1 MTSTPFRKPD
11 LKAPRYRA
19 KRLNILNADF
29 YTAFRKD
36 NSKFAHLTNEKIKS
50 IIEGVNG
57 RIWQTVINDRDG
69 VELPEQLG
77 YIFIGSCPA
86 KKVNKD
92 YKTSK
97 ELQQLIQ
104 HRNWESDSY
113 LAKIF
118 YTNYGTKYRFQ
129 FSKLWGFKA
138 VRQFSRSVGQVYPDQ
153 YLKYLVVEN
162 KKNIYEIFKRKSY
175 KMDMEKIETNML
187 ETYNEF
193 DLD

>member
-1 MTSTPFRKPD
+1 MSKPFRKPD
-11 LKAPRYRA
+11 LNAPRFRG

-29 YTAFRKD
+29 CDAFRKEHP
-36 NSKFAHLTNEKIKS
+36 KYAHLSNQDIKS
-50 IIEGVNG
+50 IIHNVNG
-57 RIWQTVINDRDG
+57 KLWQTVIDERDG

-86 KKVNKD
+86 KKMNKD

-104 HRNWESDSY
+104 HRNWESDNY

-118 YTNYGTKYRFQ
+118 YTNYGSKYRFMY
-129 FSKLWGFKA
+129 SKLWGFKP
-138 VRQFSRSVGQVYPDQ
+138 VRQFSRSVGQTYPEQ
-153 YLKYLVVEN
+153 YLKYLVVDN
-162 KKNIYEIFKRKSY
+162 KRRINEIFSKKAF
-175 KMDMEKIETNML
+175 KMDIEKIEEEML
-187 ETYNEF
+187 KTYDEF

>member
-1 MTSTPFRKPD
+1 LTNKTFRKPD
-11 LKAPRYRA
+11 LNAPRYRA

-29 YTAFRKD
+29 YRAFRKD
-36 NSKFAHLTNEKIKS
+36 NPKFAHLTNDKIKS

-57 RIWQTVINDRDG
+57 RIWQTVINERDG

-162 KKNIYEIFKRKSY
+162 KKNIYEIFKKKSY
-175 KMDMEKIETNML
+175 KMDMEKIENDML

>member
-1 MTSTPFRKPD
+1 MSKPFRKPD
-11 LKAPRYRA
+11 LNAPRFRG
-19 KRLNILNADF
+19 KRLRILNAEF
-29 YTAFRKD
+29 CKAFRKEHPKYAYLSD
-36 NSKFAHLTNEKIKS
+36 EGIKQ
-50 IIEGVNG
+50 IVDGVNG
-57 RIWQTVINDRDG
+57 RLWQTVIDERDG

-104 HRNWESDSY
+104 HRNWESDNY

-118 YTNYGTKYRFQ
+118 YTNYGSKYRFM
-129 FSKLWGFKA
+129 FSKLWGFKP
-138 VRQFSRSVGQVYPDQ
+138 VRQFSRSVGQTYPDQ
-153 YLKYLVVEN
+153 YLKYLVVDN
-162 KKNIYEIFKRKSY
+162 KRRINEIFGKKAF
-175 KMDMEKIETNML
+175 KMDIEKQEKEML
-187 ETYNEF
+187 KDYNEF